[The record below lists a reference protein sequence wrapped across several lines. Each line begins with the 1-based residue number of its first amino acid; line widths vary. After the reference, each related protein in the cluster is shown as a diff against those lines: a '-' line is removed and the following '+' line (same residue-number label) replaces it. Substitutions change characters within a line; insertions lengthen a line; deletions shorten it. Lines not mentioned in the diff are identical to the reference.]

1 MKSIDVQGILV
12 HGTAI
17 ETYDVQGTSV
27 YVKRDDLC
35 STSPRLPSI
44 SKVRALVPILLDYK
58 ARGITKVAAYS
69 TRVSHTGWATAGLC
83 QYLGLK
89 CSYYYPVFVGQN
101 NAPLLPVTLAKG
113 MGANIVAMF
122 VKDNTVS
129 HYKEAEEIAEAAG
142 ETMLPYG
149 LATRLAVDAYMAEAG
164 TIPAQYTNGTVV
176 GCAGSGTCLIGV
188 WMAMPKST
196 RVIGVQ
202 VGAEQCWT
210 MAPPCGKLAIKFVTS
225 PYTYYNIGQVQ
236 PPFPSN
242 RHYDAKAWEWLTEN
256 IKQLKQPVLFYNMG
270 Q

>member
-1 MKSIDVQGILV
+1 MKSINFRDILV
-12 HGTAI
+12 SGTRI
-17 ETYDVQGTSV
+17 ETYDVQGVSV

-35 STSPRLPSI
+35 HTSPRLPNI

-69 TRVSHTGWATAGLC
+69 TRVSQLGWATAGLC

-89 CSYYYPVFVGQN
+89 FTYYYPVIGQS

-113 MGANIVAMF
+113 MGASITALM
-122 VKDNTVS
+122 VKDSTVS

-149 LATRLAVDAYMAEAG
+149 LATWLAVDAYMAEAK
-164 TIPAQYTNGTVV
+164 TIPAQYTTGTVV

-188 WMAMPKST
+188 WMAMPNRT
-196 RVIGVQ
+196 QVIGVQ
-202 VGAEQCWT
+202 VGAEQCWG
-210 MAPPCGKLAIKFVTS
+210 MAAPCGKLHLKFVTS
-225 PYTYYNIGQVQ
+225 PYTYYNIGIVQ